1 MPHPRRSQR
10 PTGVSPLFTP
20 AELADDPA
28 KARGTPLAA
37 RVRPRDLDEYVGQ
50 AHLVG
55 PGRVLRKAIDAG
67 QVPSMILWGPPG
79 TGKTTLA
86 AIAASRST
94 ARLVSLSAVSAGVA
108 DLRRVIEEARELRRA
123 TAQRTVLFVDEIHRF
138 NKAQQDVVLPF
149 VEEGDVTLIGATTE
163 NPSFEV
169 ISALLSRTRVFV
181 LQPLSDDDVRLI
193 VERALAD
200 PRGLHGGVTVAP
212 DALDSLVVVANGDAR
227 VALNTLE
234 LASDAAAPDPN
245 GVRHVDLPAV
255 KDALQR
261 RSLVYDR
268 AGDSHYDT
276 ISAFIKSLRGS
287 DPDASL
293 YWLVRMIDA
302 GEDPMF
308 IARRLVILA
317 AEDVGLADP
326 QALVIASAAQQ
337 AVHLI
342 GLPEGYFPLA
352 EAAVYLALA
361 PKSDS
366 IKRAAGLLTADLEGT
381 RADPVPLHLRN
392 AVTGLMRGLGYGKG
406 YRYAHDTPGHFDP
419 EERFLPESL
428 RGRRYYEPTDLGA
441 EAALRRR
448 VDDLRRSVTAAARA
462 RTGDT
467 SGPTPGS
474 D

>member
-1 MPHPRRSQR
+1 M
-10 PTGVSPLFTP
+10 
-20 AELADDPA
+20 
-28 KARGTPLAA
+28 
-37 RVRPRDLDEYVGQ
+37 
-50 AHLVG
+50 
-55 PGRVLRKAIDAG
+55 
-67 QVPSMILWGPPG
+67 
-79 TGKTTLA
+79 
-86 AIAASRST
+86 
-94 ARLVSLSAVSAGVA
+94 
-108 DLRRVIEEARELRRA
+108 
-123 TAQRTVLFVDEIHRF
+123 
-138 NKAQQDVVLPF
+138 
-149 VEEGDVTLIGATTE
+149 
-163 NPSFEV
+163 
-169 ISALLSRTRVFV
+169 ISALLSRSRVFV
-181 LQPLSDDDVRLI
+181 LQPLEEGDVRLI
-193 VERALAD
+193 VERAIAD
-200 PRGLHGGVTVAP
+200 PRGLDGKVTVAP
-212 DALDSLVVVANGDAR
+212 DALGSLVVVANGDAR

-234 LASDAAAPDPN
+234 LASDAAAPDTS
-245 GVRHVDLPAV
+245 GVRHVDLAAV

-352 EAAVYLALA
+352 EASVYLALA

-366 IKRAAGLLTADLEGT
+366 IKRAAGALTADIEGT

-406 YRYAHDTPGHFDP
+406 YRYAHDKPGHFDP
-419 EERFLPESL
+419 EETFLPDTL
-428 RGRRYYEPTDLGA
+428 KGRRYYEPTDLGA
-441 EAALRRR
+441 EAELRTRL
-448 VDDLRRSVTAAARA
+448 DALRRSVRDPHFASRRVEDGDVQLLHREALDEARHILLGGSDRLRHGTGDVEDQGEVQSEGAALAAGGDELDQRIAGGRLASHRDTAAVHHALDVDFRW
-462 RTGDT
+462 
-467 SGPTPGS
+467 
-474 D
+474 